1 MQQHIADDDIVI
13 SFDGFGGVSVNE
25 AYFCSRCFSRQFSR
39 MSGRMSTM
47 VYEPSMP
54 RPEYAFLFVR
64 RVLLRFG
71 VYANEER
78 FPFYFFGQKAVVS
91 QS

>member
-54 RPEYAFLFVR
+54 RPEYAFSICPPSVAPIWR
-64 RVLLRFG
+64 IC
-71 VYANEER
+71 E
-78 FPFYFFGQKAVVS
+78 
-91 QS
+91 